1 VGEEIH
7 TYGVSLYRRNYKTLT
22 AKDSWLLLPI
32 AALDTS
38 ALGGIRKEH
47 VFLRFP
53 VGKDKDLEENMMTR
67 LRRLPCIAADI
78 LRMTKLE

>member
-1 VGEEIH
+1 MGFA
-7 TYGVSLYRRNYKTLT
+7 LYRRNCKTLA
-22 AKDSWLLLPI
+22 AKDSWLLLPM
-32 AALDTS
+32 AALDTN